1 MTTANKTI
9 KINDVEAAKETG
21 QCGSSDVHLILILY
35 LKEKFLLMPNLF
47 SEY

>member
-9 KINDVEAAKETG
+9 KINDVEAARNWSVR
-21 QCGSSDVHLILILY
+21 QSDVHLILTLY

>member
-9 KINDVEAAKETG
+9 KINDVEGSKETG
-21 QCGSSDVHLILILY
+21 LCGSHDVHLILTLY

>member
-9 KINDVEAAKETG
+9 KINDVEAAK
-21 QCGSSDVHLILILY
+21 ILTLY